1 MEYFIRNPVVI
12 GGPGQ
17 TVEIDECFLV
27 RRKYNVGH
35 QVREQVGFMV
45 PVDRRDAATLIQ
57 KYIAPGTTIISD
69 LWAAYN
75 TIGTLGYQHL
85 TVNHSLNFV
94 DPTTGACTNHI
105 ESVWQKAKQ
114 KHKQRYGTHR
124 ELLHTCLAEFMW
136 RQRFGCSFHDFVAH
150 DRAFYPV

>member
-1 MEYFIRNPVVI
+1 MCDCVCLHV
-12 GGPGQ
+12 GLC
-17 TVEIDECFLV
+17 VCECV
-27 RRKYNVGH
+27 CACVYVCARARAH
-35 QVREQVGFMV
+35 
-45 PVDRRDAATLIQ
+45 TH
-57 KYIAPGTTIISD
+57 
-69 LWAAYN
+69 

>member
-1 MEYFIRNPVVI
+1 MFVSAQEVQRSYV
-12 GGPGQ
+12 GH
-17 TVEIDECFLV
+17 LV
-27 RRKYNVGH
+27 RGYDVATK
-35 QVREQVGFMV
+35 VGFMV
-45 PVDRRDAATLIQ
+45 PVDRRDAATLLPIIQ
-57 KYIAPGTTIISD
+57 QYIAPGTTIISD

-114 KHKQRYGTHR
+114 KHK
-124 ELLHTCLAEFMW
+124 HTRTYLAEFMW
-136 RQRFGCSFHDFVAH
+136 KQRFGCSFHDFVAH
-150 DRAFYPV
+150 VRAVYPV